1 MSNSNNIPTGK
12 TYLWVAFKWN
22 IIFIV
27 VFLLCFVLFKTG
39 YTIGGFFLIALSVF
53 FFVRESKEIGRRA
66 RRGIKQAYDP
76 NKYTR

>member
-1 MSNSNNIPTGK
+1 
-12 TYLWVAFKWN
+12 
-22 IIFIV
+22 
-27 VFLLCFVLFKTG
+27 
-39 YTIGGFFLIALSVF
+39 LSVF